1 MKKNFCLSSFVL
13 FLVSVGF
20 GRGFQD
26 LEPQP
31 QKVSISRKFVHAS
44 FYWKLKSE
52 FLAFDQ
58 LSSLKVMANGQKTTF
73 GYFVFYT
80 KLFGYIR

>member
-26 LEPQP
+26 LELQP
-31 QKVSISRKFVHAS
+31 QKVSISRKFLLETKIRVFS
-44 FYWKLKSE
+44 IWS
-52 FLAFDQ
+52 AF
-58 LSSLKVMANGQKTTF
+58 
-73 GYFVFYT
+73 
-80 KLFGYIR
+80 

>member
-31 QKVSISRKFVHAS
+31 QKVSISRKFA
-44 FYWKLKSE
+44 
-52 FLAFDQ
+52 Q
-58 LSSLKVMANGQKTTF
+58 
-73 GYFVFYT
+73 VFI
-80 KLFGYIR
+80 GN